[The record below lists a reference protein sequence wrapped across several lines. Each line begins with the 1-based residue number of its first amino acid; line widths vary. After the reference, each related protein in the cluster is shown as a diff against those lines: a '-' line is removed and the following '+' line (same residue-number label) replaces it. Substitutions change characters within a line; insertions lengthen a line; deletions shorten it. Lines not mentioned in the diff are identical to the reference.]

1 MSNGTL
7 DLEVIKQNVL
17 LYASLINTSIK
28 MTENPELY
36 KDKLTAFYRT
46 DVSEKEKAENF
57 LDLII
62 ENPEDRQIY
71 MDRWESVK
79 QADVFQNN
87 DKKSEEKKEFA
98 LKDKNEFIE
107 KEKQKKEEFQGK
119 DIYKLFDER
128 RNISEITLD
137 NNLMIIKKENF
148 LEKFF
153 KKIISIFKH
162 Q

>member
-1 MSNGTL
+1 MIDDVYRNSFKEVYVILENTDNEL
-7 DLEVIKQNVL
+7 LSKIPAKFMNFIKANMNNEYETKIDLNVDINKHPL
-17 LYASLINTSIK
+17 LKETEAILSLI
-28 MTENPELY
+28 
-36 KDKLTAFYRT
+36 YRSYWAT
-46 DVSEKEKAENF
+46 N
-57 LDLII
+57 
-62 ENPEDRQIY
+62 
-71 MDRWESVK
+71 
-79 QADVFQNN
+79 
-87 DKKSEEKKEFA
+87 EEKKEFA

>member
-1 MSNGTL
+1 MIDDVYRNSFKEVYVILENTDNELLSKIPAKFMNFIKANMNNEYETKL
-7 DLEVIKQNVL
+7 DLNVDINTQPL
-17 LYASLINTSIK
+17 LKETEAILSLI
-28 MTENPELY
+28 
-36 KDKLTAFYRT
+36 YRSYWAT
-46 DVSEKEKAENF
+46 N
-57 LDLII
+57 
-62 ENPEDRQIY
+62 
-71 MDRWESVK
+71 
-79 QADVFQNN
+79 
-87 DKKSEEKKEFA
+87 EEKKEIA

>member
-1 MSNGTL
+1 MIDDVYRNSFKEVYVILENTDNEL
-7 DLEVIKQNVL
+7 LSKIPAKFMNFIKANMNNEYETKIDLNVDINKQPL
-17 LYASLINTSIK
+17 LKETEAILSLI
-28 MTENPELY
+28 
-36 KDKLTAFYRT
+36 YRSYWAT
-46 DVSEKEKAENF
+46 N
-57 LDLII
+57 
-62 ENPEDRQIY
+62 
-71 MDRWESVK
+71 
-79 QADVFQNN
+79 
-87 DKKSEEKKEFA
+87 EEKKEFA